1 MALRKRIWRTL
12 SEHKGRYIG
21 IFILIFLGSF
31 TLIAAKGF
39 GDNYERLVSD
49 FARNNLQEDL
59 SFSVDRPLAD
69 IEALKQERDA
79 AIEYYRYADLP
90 LPDGGELRLLTPQQT
105 VNLPAVTSG
114 NRLQSPGDLLID
126 PFFAAT
132 HKLEIGDT
140 VDAAGKTFRIVGTMA
155 LPHYIY
161 PLKYINDI
169 LPPSGFG
176 IGLVSGADMDAF
188 PEAATVYSVRFAD
201 RENTG
206 AQIIGLRTALDER
219 GVRLS
224 DWIDAQNNKRIR
236 MPWATITGAKTMAVP
251 LPAAMF
257 LLCCLIVG
265 VIIWRT
271 VKADGVII
279 GTLYA
284 QGYRRRELT
293 RHYLAIPL
301 LLAAAGGLTGVL
313 LGLPTIDPT
322 VKYMAN
328 SYYIIP
334 YEKLAVSAADILAG
348 ILMPMVFLGLA
359 ALLVIRRELRKTAG
373 ELMKGDRGKAKV
385 TLLERGLRLERF
397 GFITKFRL
405 REQLRSVPR
414 LLFLLFGVTAAS
426 MMMLFGFTINHSM
439 NVVFQSGMDGM
450 YDYAWEYSFKEMRQ
464 GEVPDGAT
472 PFNAI
477 RCYPENKENAE
488 FYLTGI
494 APDADGILL
503 RDADGNLLPKD
514 QVNITRLLADRLKL
528 REGSR
533 VTFVSKLDGKTY
545 ALVVDGI
552 IETYAGQFI
561 YLPLDAFNQL
571 TGQPADSY
579 TGVFSTGTIP
589 YEAWELSGI
598 KDLRNLN
605 NAMDDLAAPMALVA
619 VFMTLIAAL
628 MGAIM
633 IFLVTSLMIEES
645 RGTISLLKVFGYRGK
660 EVSTLILGGSTWV
673 VLAGF
678 ALGVPLMLASAGA
691 MYAYLGEMINMVLPI
706 ILSPAYVF
714 LSFVL
719 IMAVYLA
726 TKGFSGRKLMKI
738 PMSEALKAG
747 SE

>member
-90 LPDGGELRLLTPQQT
+90 LSDGGELRLLTPQQT

-114 NRLQSPGDLLID
+114 NGLQSPGDLLID

-188 PEAATVYSVRFAD
+188 PDAATVYSVRFAD

-206 AQIIGLRTALDER
+206 AQIIGLRTALDKR
-219 GVRLS
+219 SVRLS

-477 RCYPENKENAE
+477 RCYPEHKENAE

-494 APDADGILL
+494 APDVDGILL

-571 TGQPADSY
+571 TGQSAGSY

-660 EVSTLILGGSTWV
+660 EVSTLILGGSSWV

>member
-1 MALRKRIWRTL
+1 
-12 SEHKGRYIG
+12 
-21 IFILIFLGSF
+21 
-31 TLIAAKGF
+31 
-39 GDNYERLVSD
+39 
-49 FARNNLQEDL
+49 
-59 SFSVDRPLAD
+59 
-69 IEALKQERDA
+69 
-79 AIEYYRYADLP
+79 
-90 LPDGGELRLLTPQQT
+90 
-105 VNLPAVTSG
+105 
-114 NRLQSPGDLLID
+114 
-126 PFFAAT
+126 
-132 HKLEIGDT
+132 
-140 VDAAGKTFRIVGTMA
+140 
-155 LPHYIY
+155 
-161 PLKYINDI
+161 
-169 LPPSGFG
+169 
-176 IGLVSGADMDAF
+176 
-188 PEAATVYSVRFAD
+188 
-201 RENTG
+201 
-206 AQIIGLRTALDER
+206 
-219 GVRLS
+219 
-224 DWIDAQNNKRIR
+224 
-236 MPWATITGAKTMAVP
+236 
-251 LPAAMF
+251 
-257 LLCCLIVG
+257 
-265 VIIWRT
+265 
-271 VKADGVII
+271 
-279 GTLYA
+279 
-284 QGYRRRELT
+284 
-293 RHYLAIPL
+293 
-301 LLAAAGGLTGVL
+301 
-313 LGLPTIDPT
+313 
-322 VKYMAN
+322 
-328 SYYIIP
+328 
-334 YEKLAVSAADILAG
+334 
-348 ILMPMVFLGLA
+348 
-359 ALLVIRRELRKTAG
+359 G

-494 APDADGILL
+494 APDVDGILL

-571 TGQPADSY
+571 TGQPAGSY

-660 EVSTLILGGSTWV
+660 EVSTLILGGSSWV